1 VILGKAML
9 YWGCSLKS
17 QIFGQRVA
25 ETMCGPCGD
34 RTAKTLPNTA
44 NANGE
49 EFLHVE
55 YTFGYC
61 TPNLWFNS
69 QHDSHTIICDL
80 LTQYINRYV
89 FTSCYHMF
97 LYFFGSWV
105 WNKYQSNNTT
115 WIRIHVGRLRYP
127 RRHPPRKRVG
137 SPQMPTIRGLSKNP
151 KLNQTWHFYSFL
163 GNIPMAP
170 KSHVFRACQ
179 RLRNRATRSLV
190 WKTTSPLWHC
200 FGKSKFG
207 DICGG
212 FLE

>member
-1 VILGKAML
+1 MILGKAML

-97 LYFFGSWV
+97 LYFFWFLSLKQV
-105 WNKYQSNNTT
+105 SIKQYNMNS
-115 WIRIHVGRLRYP
+115 YP
-127 RRHPPRKRVG
+127 RWQTQV
-137 SPQMPTIRGLSKNP
+137 P
-151 KLNQTWHFYSFL
+151 K
-163 GNIPMAP
+163 
-170 KSHVFRACQ
+170 
-179 RLRNRATRSLV
+179 
-190 WKTTSPLWHC
+190 TSSSQKK
-200 FGKSKFG
+200 GR
-207 DICGG
+207 
-212 FLE
+212 

>member
-1 VILGKAML
+1 MILGKAML

-80 LTQYINRYV
+80 LIQYINRYV

-97 LYFFGSWV
+97 HHVSIFFLVPEFETSI
-105 WNKYQSNNTT
+105 KQ
-115 WIRIHVGRLRYP
+115 
-127 RRHPPRKRVG
+127 
-137 SPQMPTIRGLSKNP
+137 TIQHEFVS
-151 KLNQTWHFYSFL
+151 
-163 GNIPMAP
+163 A
-170 KSHVFRACQ
+170 
-179 RLRNRATRSLV
+179 LV
-190 WKTTSPLWHC
+190 DSGTQDVILPEK
-200 FGKSKFG
+200 G
-207 DICGG
+207 
-212 FLE
+212 